1 MIQFGG
7 LRIERSK
14 NLSEPIIGKSKIML
28 LKENNY
34 IIEDTT
40 LDGEAPKQMARIYFY
55 EKGGRIRKSRPKSWD
70 RYIIKSSEKWY
81 PIESVTEYMINRIGQ
96 VLEVN
101 MNQIRLIRAKGQI
114 RFLSKYFLQK
124 NQTLNHGAEICG
136 EYLGDYDMAQEIADD
151 KKDARELFTYDFIK
165 EAISFVFPK
174 NFKNILSDLVAMII
188 FDALVGN
195 NDRHFYNWGVI
206 SSSIKS
212 GLKPKFSPVYDS
224 ARGLF
229 WNIHESNLN
238 KYLDDDLK
246 MQKYLENSCPR
257 ISIPTNPMA
266 NHFDLVAYVIKGRS
280 DYRKIKE
287 KLCSIEAEKN
297 VLAMLEE
304 ELFHLLNVKRRQA
317 IRKVLQLRFERIRTL

>member
-14 NLSEPIIGKSKIML
+14 NLSEPIIGESKIVS

-34 IIEDTT
+34 IIEDTA

-55 EKGGRIRKSRPKSWD
+55 KKGGRIRKSRPGSWD
-70 RYIIKSSEKWY
+70 RYIVKSSEKWY
-81 PIESVTEYMINRIGQ
+81 PIESVTEFMINRIGQ
-96 VLEVN
+96 TLKVN
-101 MNQIRLIRAKGQI
+101 MNQISLIRAKGQI

-136 EYLGDYDMAQEIADD
+136 EYLGDHTMAQEIADD

-165 EAISFVFPK
+165 EAICFVFPE
-174 NFKNILSDLVAMII
+174 NFINILNDLVAMII

-206 SSSIKS
+206 SSSIKA
-212 GLKPKFSPVYDS
+212 GLKPEFAPVYDS

-229 WNIHESNLN
+229 WNIHGSNLS
-238 KYLDDDLK
+238 KYLNDDLK

-257 ISIPTNPMA
+257 ISIPSNPMA
-266 NHFDLVAYVIKGRS
+266 NHFDLVSYIIKDNTDNRE
-280 DYRKIKE
+280 IKDR
-287 KLCSIEAEKN
+287 LCSIKTEKN
-297 VLAMLEE
+297 VLTMLEE
-304 ELFHLLNVKRRQA
+304 GKR
-317 IRKVLQLRFERIRTL
+317 